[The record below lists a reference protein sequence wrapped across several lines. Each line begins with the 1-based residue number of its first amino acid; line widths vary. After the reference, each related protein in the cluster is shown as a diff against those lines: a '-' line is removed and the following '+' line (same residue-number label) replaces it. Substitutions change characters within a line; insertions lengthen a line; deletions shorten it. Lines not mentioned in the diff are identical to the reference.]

1 MDDAQRQTSPEA
13 VERYRW
19 MISYAVVGDLKF
31 ISHHDTVRLF
41 ERALARAL
49 FPVRFTEG
57 FNPHPRMTIPL
68 PRPVGIASEA
78 ETIIVETTQDL
89 EPGVWRERLDHH
101 TPDDL
106 TVRAIR
112 RLELGEKP
120 RPAWAQ
126 YRLTPSDG
134 LASDVDEQIARV
146 LSAPVIEVERKKPGD
161 AAAKTVN
168 IRPYVMEIRADGSA
182 VEFSLEISERGTA
195 KPGEIAGLLGYDPKT
210 INHRICRTAVH
221 WQ

>member
-1 MDDAQRQTSPEA
+1 
-13 VERYRW
+13 

-31 ISHHDTVRLF
+31 ISHHDTIRLF
-41 ERALARAL
+41 ERAMSRAS

-78 ETIIVETTQDL
+78 ESIIVETTLDL
-89 EPGVWRERLDHH
+89 EPDEWRDRLDRH

-106 TVRAIR
+106 GIHAIR

-120 RPAWAQ
+120 RPDWVRYQLAPGEA
-126 YRLTPSDG
+126 LGSDIDG
-134 LASDVDEQIARV
+134 QIAKV
-146 LSAPVIEVERKKPGD
+146 LSAETIEVERKKPGD
-161 AAAKTVN
+161 ATVKIVD
-168 IRPYVMEIRADGSA
+168 IRPYIMEIRTEGTTVD
-182 VEFSLEISERGTA
+182 FSLTISERGTA

-210 INHRICRTAVH
+210 INHRIRRLAVH
-221 WQ
+221 WR